1 MEIEDSIKDI
11 INDIRK
17 VKRKKPDKEFI
28 VREAIENYGL
38 AGDAVESALESLLK
52 ESKIYIKDGDSFFVS
67 EDSRQQKDGK
77 DGKKRKVPKT
87 VETVDCECQTDP
99 VDSCEEDRMKNNT
112 GMAGLNQQ
120 QKLYEVLGQLS
131 LGVTELNRILHEERM
146 KSQTLLEENF
156 KLKFELRAKEENT
169 DTLSTSNKE
178 IQDHKDTTESTIVQS
193 EKGIVSPQKSAKR
206 KNKKRRG
213 RSAVNKSTTNAEDKI
228 SSQSN
233 PESNTA
239 EQSSSP
245 TSSASKDPTVELS
258 EASQSPKSSSKQ
270 SRSKTNMI
278 NNGAWPKN
286 TVLIAGDS
294 MLSNID
300 ETKLS
305 HRYHTKVR
313 AFKGSSIED
322 LHDYLKPLLKK
333 RPDKI
338 ILLIGT
344 NDLQNKSVADILKG
358 LKSLLDMIHSSIP
371 NCKVVVSEIITRED
385 RKSLNG
391 KLSEFNRALKTMNVD
406 ILRQQ
411 NITSQHLGRKG
422 LHLNFEGNI
431 QLAKNII
438 DKLRSFSF

>member
-28 VREAIENYGL
+28 VREATENYGL
-38 AGDAVESALESLLK
+38 AGDSVETALESLLK
-52 ESKIYIKDGDSFFVS
+52 ESKIYIKDGDSFFVT

-77 DGKKRKVPKT
+77 TGKKRKAPKT

-99 VDSCEEDRMKNNT
+99 VDSCEDDRLKNNT
-112 GMAGLNQQ
+112 GMAALNQ

-131 LGVTELNRILHEERM
+131 LGVTELNRILHEERT

-156 KLKFELRAKEENT
+156 KLKYELRAKEENT

-178 IQDHKDTTESTIVQS
+178 IQDHKDTTESVIVQT
-193 EKGIVSPQKSAKR
+193 EKDIVSPQKSAKR
-206 KNKKRRG
+206 KNKRRRG
-213 RSAVNKSTTNAEDKI
+213 RSVVNKSTTNAEENI
-228 SSQSN
+228 NIQSN
-233 PESNTA
+233 PESSTT
-239 EQSSSP
+239 EPSSSQ
-245 TSSASKDPTVELS
+245 TSSAAKDPTVVEPS
-258 EASQSPKSSSKQ
+258 EANQSPESSSKQ
-270 SRSKTNMI
+270 SPNKTNRI

-358 LKSLLDMIHSSIP
+358 LKSLLDMIQSSIP
-371 NCKVVVSEIITRED
+371 NCKVVVSEIIRRED